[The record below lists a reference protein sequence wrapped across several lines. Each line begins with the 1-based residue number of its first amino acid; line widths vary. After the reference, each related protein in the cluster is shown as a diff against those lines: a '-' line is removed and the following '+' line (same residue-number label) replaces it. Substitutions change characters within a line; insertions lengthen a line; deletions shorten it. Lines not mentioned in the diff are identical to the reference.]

1 MNCPCCGGEMKR
13 IEKEKIIII
22 KCDKCG
28 LSNNI
33 LKEDK

>member
-1 MNCPCCGGEMKR
+1 MNCPCCGGEMKK
-13 IEKEKIIII
+13 IEKEKIILV

-33 LKEDK
+33 LKEEK